1 MPKLP
6 RPFWQVLLIVL
17 GDNQSEKLT
26 CEECT
31 AMMEYLADQ
40 AIEGATIEDLK
51 STANSL
57 FRFCT
62 ECKNHYQRHIIEL
75 ERKVL
80 LKGMT
85 TK

>member
-17 GDNQSEKLT
+17 EDNQKEKLT

-31 AMMEYLADQ
+31 AMMEYLADR

-51 STANSL
+51 STANAL

-62 ECKNHYQRHIIEL
+62 ECKNHYQRHIMEL
-75 ERKVL
+75 EQKVL
-80 LKGMT
+80 LKGT
-85 TK
+85 T

>member
-1 MPKLP
+1 MPKSP

-17 GDNQSEKLT
+17 GDNQREKLT

-31 AMMEYLADQ
+31 AMMEYLADR
-40 AIEGATIEDLK
+40 AIEGATIDELK

-57 FRFCT
+57 FRYCT
-62 ECKNHYQRHIIEL
+62 ECKNHYQRHIMEL

-80 LKGMT
+80 LKRIF
-85 TK
+85 